1 MKKTQEQR
9 KVRRVIFASAVR
21 EGLSEEANM
30 SRNLNEMRGDLEKW
44 CHRKSKS
51 KHLTMGRSGEADWG

>member
-1 MKKTQEQR
+1 M
-9 KVRRVIFASAVR
+9 RRVIFASAVR
-21 EGLSEEANM
+21 KGLSEEANM

-51 KHLTMGRSGEADWG
+51 KHLTMGIS